1 MAKNKST
8 NYMDVVASAESEETS
23 QVNETN
29 VENAETPETTNTA
42 SPSVEEPKTEEK
54 VIEPVEE
61 PVKEEKPVET
71 AKPVVEEEKKS
82 SMAHGDVLK
91 VVFIKGLSRNT
102 RTATA
107 KRTLEV
113 LLSNPFGVNVRILN
127 NKAEAFIE
135 YVNDNNKNKIN
146 PQIKGFIIRQLKIT
160 NNIK

>member
-8 NYMDVVASAESEETS
+8 DYMNVVASAESEETS
-23 QVNETN
+23 QVNE
-29 VENAETPETTNTA
+29 VSVDNAETPETTEA
-42 SPSVEEPKTEEK
+42 ALPSLEEPKTEEK
-54 VIEPVEE
+54 VSEPVEE
-61 PVKEEKPVET
+61 TVKEESVET

-91 VVFIKGLSRNT
+91 VIFIKGISRNT

-113 LLSNPFGVNVRILN
+113 LLSNPFGINVRILN

-135 YVNDNNKNKIN
+135 YVNDGSKNKIN